1 MKYCFCQSNS
11 EFTSISRY
19 SDQDQ
24 LCRTIFQTRSFERE
38 SRHFLRNWI
47 TRPQTGGHSGGLLAP
62 SLSFSFQRRGKL
74 WEGGICDRLEVQSMG
89 ELLIKPFSLF
99 PPAIFPYI
107 VLITLLVKGLT
118 LPGALEGILFY
129 ITPEWGQLL
138 NVKVWYA
145 AVTQSFFSLSTGF
158 GALITYASYN
168 DFKHNS
174 YRDALIISFTDTFTS
189 LLAGFVIFAI
199 LGSLAHELG
208 VPVSE
213 VVDSGPGLAFVS
225 YPSAL
230 AKFDFLP
237 QLFSVLFF
245 LMLVTV
251 IT

>member
-1 MKYCFCQSNS
+1 MILFS
-11 EFTSISRY
+11 
-19 SDQDQ
+19 
-24 LCRTIFQTRSFERE
+24 
-38 SRHFLRNWI
+38 
-47 TRPQTGGHSGGLLAP
+47 P
-62 SLSFSFQRRGKL
+62 S
-74 WEGGICDRLEVQSMG
+74 
-89 ELLIKPFSLF
+89 
-99 PPAIFPYI
+99 PAIFPYI

-129 ITPEWGQLL
+129 ITPEWSQLL

-189 LLAGFVIFAI
+189 LLAGFVIFSI

-208 VPVSE
+208 VPVSD

-251 IT
+251 ITFIIII

>member
-1 MKYCFCQSNS
+1 M
-11 EFTSISRY
+11 
-19 SDQDQ
+19 
-24 LCRTIFQTRSFERE
+24 
-38 SRHFLRNWI
+38 
-47 TRPQTGGHSGGLLAP
+47 
-62 SLSFSFQRRGKL
+62 
-74 WEGGICDRLEVQSMG
+74 
-89 ELLIKPFSLF
+89 
-99 PPAIFPYI
+99 
-107 VLITLLVKGLT
+107 LITLLVKGLT

-168 DFKHNS
+168 DFRHNS

-189 LLAGFVIFAI
+189 LLAGFVIFSI

-208 VPVSE
+208 VPVSQ

-245 LMLVTV
+245 LMLVTLGLGSATGLLTGI
-251 IT
+251 ITVFCDLWPEKNKVGIYLYSNNLTV

>member
-1 MKYCFCQSNS
+1 M
-11 EFTSISRY
+11 
-19 SDQDQ
+19 
-24 LCRTIFQTRSFERE
+24 
-38 SRHFLRNWI
+38 
-47 TRPQTGGHSGGLLAP
+47 
-62 SLSFSFQRRGKL
+62 
-74 WEGGICDRLEVQSMG
+74 
-89 ELLIKPFSLF
+89 
-99 PPAIFPYI
+99 
-107 VLITLLVKGLT
+107 LITLLVKGLT
-118 LPGALEGILFY
+118 LPGAVDGILFY
-129 ITPEWGQLL
+129 ITPEWEQLL

-168 DFKHNS
+168 DFRHNS

-189 LLAGFVIFAI
+189 LLAGFVIFSI

-208 VPVSE
+208 VPVSD

-245 LMLVTV
+245 LMLVTLGLGSATGLLTGI
-251 IT
+251 ITVFCDLWPEKNKVEFIQQQVDKLRLQCEYIMFRQ